1 MPDTP
6 KSFDERS
13 EVRVFGDA
21 DADLQAVAG
30 ERVAVIGYGIQ
41 GRAQALNLRDS
52 GLDVVVGNRDDEY
65 AATARAD
72 GFNVVDIAEASRI
85 AQIVMMLVPDEAQP
99 EVNETAVVAGLEAG
113 DAIVF
118 AHGFAVRYRLVVPAE
133 GIDVLL
139 LAPRMPG
146 RYVRDRFVA
155 GDGVPAYVDVSCD
168 ATGRGWQRVLAL
180 AKGIGATRA
189 GVYAVTFADET
200 ELDLFSEHFTF
211 PLVFRALEIA
221 YEELVA
227 QGYPSEIAIMELHGS
242 GELGNILVAAADV
255 GLYRMLESDG
265 SPACRFGV
273 LGHREEVVD
282 EAEMRELIRSTLARV
297 RDGSFA
303 RELLEDQKSG
313 HSRLEHMTEAS
324 HRLPL
329 SRGEERLRRL
339 RPSGSPRDR
348 EPSK

>member
-1 MPDTP
+1 MAD
-6 KSFDERS
+6 RS
-13 EVRVFGDA
+13 EVRVFGDD
-21 DADLQAVAG
+21 DADLEAVAG
-30 ERVAVIGYGIQ
+30 ERVAIIGYGIQ

-52 GLDVVVGNRDDEY
+52 GLEVVVGNRDDEY

-72 GFNVVDIAEASRI
+72 GFEVVEIAEAARSG
-85 AQIVMMLVPDEAQP
+85 QIVVMLVPDEAHP
-99 EVNETAVVAGLEAG
+99 EVYETAVAGGLEAG
-113 DAIVF
+113 NAIVF
-118 AHGFAVRYRLVVPAE
+118 AHGFAVRYRLVEPAE
-133 GIDVLL
+133 GVDVLL

-155 GDGVPAYVDVSCD
+155 GDGVPAYVDVGHD
-168 ATGRGWQRVLAL
+168 ATGRAWQRLLAL

-189 GVYAVTFADET
+189 GAYSVTFADET

-227 QGYPSEIAIMELHGS
+227 QGYPPEIVIMELHGS
-242 GELGNILVAAADV
+242 GELGQVLVAAADV
-255 GLYRMLESDG
+255 GLYRMLEADG

-273 LGHREEVVD
+273 LGHREEVLD
-282 EAEMRELIRSTLARV
+282 EVEIRELIGRTLGRV

-303 RELLEDQKSG
+303 RELLEDQKIG
-313 HSRLEHMTEAS
+313 HPRLEHMTEAS

-329 SRGEERLRRL
+329 SQAEERLRDL
-339 RPSGSPRDR
+339 RGGIR
-348 EPSK
+348 